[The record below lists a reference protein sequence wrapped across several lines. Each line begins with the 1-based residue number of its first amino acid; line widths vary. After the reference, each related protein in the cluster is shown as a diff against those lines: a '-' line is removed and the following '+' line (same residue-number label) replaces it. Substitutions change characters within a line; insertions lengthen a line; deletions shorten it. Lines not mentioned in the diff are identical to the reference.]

1 MTDHGEA
8 PERERVILEHERQRG
23 HIEEFGGGEVRAYH
37 GVVNR
42 WLLAVYAILGVWAV
56 YYLIRYWSG
65 LGPGLAR

>member
-8 PERERVILEHERQRG
+8 SERERVIAEHERRRG
-23 HIEEFGGGEVRAYH
+23 HVEEFGGGEVRAYH

-42 WLLAVYAILGVWAV
+42 WLLAVYAVLGVWAV
-56 YYLIRYWSG
+56 YYLFRYWGG